1 MSDAAK
7 KTVKVTQTGSPIGRK
22 PGQKETLVGLGLN
35 KINRTKTLPDTPEV
49 RGMIEKVKHL
59 VTVVDGGSGRA
70 S

>member
-1 MSDAAK
+1 MADI
-7 KTVKVTQTGSPIGRK
+7 TVTQIGSPIRREAK
-22 PGQKETLVGLGLN
+22 QRQTLVGLGLN

-59 VTVVDGGSGRA
+59 VTVADGGSGRA

>member
-1 MSDAAK
+1 MSDK
-7 KTVKVTQTGSPIGRK
+7 KTVKVTQIGSPIGRK

>member
-1 MSDAAK
+1 MADI
-7 KTVKVTQTGSPIGRK
+7 TVKQIGSPIRREAK
-22 PGQKETLVGLGLN
+22 QRQTLVGLGLN
-35 KINRTKTLPDTPEV
+35 KINRTKTLFDTPEV

>member
-1 MSDAAK
+1 MADI
-7 KTVKVTQTGSPIGRK
+7 TVKQIGSPIRREAK
-22 PGQKETLVGLGLN
+22 QRQTLVGLGLN

-59 VTVVDGGSGRA
+59 VTVVVDGGSGRA

>member
-1 MSDAAK
+1 MPDDGK
-7 KTVKVTQTGSPIGRK
+7 KTVKVTQIGSPIGRK